1 MTIFTFPIV
10 NSSSLLGSG
19 QTVEMPK
26 METWES
32 SLASTVYS
40 NFLLDQQVIR
50 RSSLCF
56 SHMYHGFH
64 VTLLPQGISF
74 LFCWV
79 LEYTKQMW
87 GSEFSNTQ
95 VFKQRWGLPHQRDFF
110 FARILLRVTGLSNDF
125 LASPN
130 SRVWYLCFHD
140 LIFKWSLKGENNK

>member
-110 FARILLRVTGLSNDF
+110 FLQGFYLEWQVYPMTSWPLPTAESDIYVSMISFSND
-125 LASPN
+125 L
-130 SRVWYLCFHD
+130 
-140 LIFKWSLKGENNK
+140 

>member
-95 VFKQRWGLPHQRDFF
+95 VFKQRWGLPHQRDLFF
-110 FARILLRVTGLSNDF
+110 LQGFYLEWQVYPVTSWPLPTAESDIYVSMISFSND
-125 LASPN
+125 L
-130 SRVWYLCFHD
+130 
-140 LIFKWSLKGENNK
+140 

>member
-110 FARILLRVTGLSNDF
+110 FLQGFYLEWQVYPMTSWPLPTAESNIYVSMISFSND
-125 LASPN
+125 L
-130 SRVWYLCFHD
+130 
-140 LIFKWSLKGENNK
+140 

>member
-110 FARILLRVTGLSNDF
+110 FLQGFYLEWQVYPVTSWPLPTAESDIYVSMISFSND
-125 LASPN
+125 L
-130 SRVWYLCFHD
+130 
-140 LIFKWSLKGENNK
+140 